1 MGRLLADR
9 PGRSRLT
16 RPGAT
21 LLAVV
26 LIVVVSPPRHADQQV
41 AAVVAGVGLV
51 LLVVGCVVPLVL
63 IRRVTVAASSPRD
76 ATVGDEVP
84 ITLTVRGGA
93 GLEVRLLDPAGP
105 WHRIGAEPGVLDHRA
120 DRRGRFDGIVVEVRT
135 TKPLGVLA
143 AHRLHHLQLPVPVEV
158 GPRPLEVVWHP
169 EAAPVAVGGHPHTA
183 DGATGELV
191 RSVRPYVPGDAP
203 RLVHWAT
210 TARVGQ
216 LVVRELEPPVPIGQ
230 AIVVDLRDLGTRTEQ
245 AASYAAGACRAVL
258 DRGGALVLSTCEA
271 DGPVTAPVRTP
282 VEVGR
287 RLARAVAGPPGNPP
301 SRWPLVEIGR

>member
-1 MGRLLADR
+1 MGD
-9 PGRSRLT
+9 
-16 RPGAT
+16 
-21 LLAVV
+21 
-26 LIVVVSPPRHADQQV
+26 SPTHHADDPSDRRTEGR
-41 AAVVAGVGLV
+41 AA
-51 LLVVGCVVPLVL
+51 
-63 IRRVTVAASSPRD
+63 
-76 ATVGDEVP
+76 
-84 ITLTVRGGA
+84 ITLRVDYKRLNTFFADYTKNISKGGTF
-93 GLEVRLLDPAGP
+93 
-105 WHRIGAEPGVLDHRA
+105 I
-120 DRRGRFDGIVVEVRT
+120 RT

-143 AHRLHHLQLPVPVEV
+143 AHRLHHLQLQVPVEV